1 MPSGSALSGK
11 SHSVRCVRVEEAL
24 WGISARRGRALA
36 AARGNQMRKSE
47 RPLTFGSAARAVCM
61 RQRGLSR
68 VSTDPPHP
76 FNRSRFFIL
85 FFDIGR
91 PSRPRPSLK
100 VVRVSR
106 DAAAEFSSAATDS
119 SLEEEEESSSAD
131 ICAYS
136 SWMIAARLACSS
148 SAGFESSCPK
158 RSLAANAS
166 TQGAARGL
174 GLAESLIAGMRG
186 GRENGDI
193 GSVGERGGGE
203 QGRWGG
209 VDPPALS
216 VACCPRWKAR
226 SLSRGPRP
234 QESPD
239 ATERAACMAMFSEM
253 ACRLQRFVC
262 VPVAAGATTVP
273 LWPQT
278 FD

>member
-1 MPSGSALSGK
+1 MP
-11 SHSVRCVRVEEAL
+11 VRDDRCVRVEEAL
-24 WGISARRGRALA
+24 WSISARRGRALA

-61 RQRGLSR
+61 RQRGLST
-68 VSTDPPHP
+68 VSTDPAHP
-76 FNRSRFFIL
+76 FNRSCFFIL

-158 RSLAANAS
+158 RRLAANAS

-174 GLAESLIAGMRG
+174 GLAESLTAGSMRG

-193 GSVGERGGGE
+193 GSVGDRGGGE
-203 QGRWGG
+203 QGRWVGRG
-209 VDPPALS
+209 LGPPAFS
-216 VACCPRWKAR
+216 ATCCPRWTPV

-262 VPVAAGATTVP
+262 VPIAAGATTVSQ
-273 LWPQT
+273 WP
-278 FD
+278 

>member
-24 WGISARRGRALA
+24 WGISARGRALA

-61 RQRGLSR
+61 CQRGLSR

-106 DAAAEFSSAATDS
+106 DAAAEFSSAAMDS

-158 RSLAANAS
+158 RRLAANAS

-174 GLAESLIAGMRG
+174 GLAESLTAGSMRG

-193 GSVGERGGGE
+193 GSVGDRGGGE
-203 QGRWGG
+203 QGRWVG
-209 VDPPALS
+209 
-216 VACCPRWKAR
+216 
-226 SLSRGPRP
+226 RGPAGFLSHMLP
-234 QESPD
+234 AVD
-239 ATERAACMAMFSEM
+239 ARLIITRSKAARVSRCHRTR
-253 ACRLQRFVC
+253 RLHGHVLRD
-262 VPVAAGATTVP
+262 G
-273 LWPQT
+273 L
-278 FD
+278 